1 VRKWHAWQRLTP
13 RQRRILIRALVALP
27 PVAVGLRLMGWVR
40 LRSAMVRLT
49 PRRAMR
55 AGFDAAGYARDAAS
69 VTNLLGGQRP
79 LSATCLRRSAVLWWL
94 LRRAGLDAQVVLGAR
109 KEEGRFEAH
118 AWVEAGGAVLNDRP
132 DVRQFYAVFEEGSR
146 LPSAAASDPPQ
157 TPAR

>member
-1 VRKWHAWQRLTP
+1 MRKWHAWQLLTP

-27 PVAVGLRLMGWVR
+27 PVAVGLRLAGWAR
-40 LRSAMVRLT
+40 LRLAMARLS
-49 PRRAMR
+49 PRKAAR
-55 AGFDAAGYARDAAS
+55 AGFDTASYARDAAY

-94 LRRAGLDAQVVLGAR
+94 LRREGLDAQVVLGAR
-109 KEEGRFEAH
+109 KEGGRFEAH

-132 DVRQFYAVFEEGSR
+132 DVRQHYAVFEEGAQ
-146 LPSAAASDPPQ
+146 LPSAAANDPPR